1 MHGVNFGPRMFR
13 SLDNELMDGDSGGS
27 FLDDE
32 DLAEGATL
40 PDPLDWCNEAEAT
53 LVTSRIADPFDPKGD
68 WHMPVIDIDL
78 PCAWVPS
85 TDPSHGHLF
94 INKSMTR
101 EDFLKLLA
109 VMEEVGLVQTGYLRA
124 ARARGYSA
132 VRMPGL
138 QKPERID
145 TL

>member
-13 SLDNELMDGDSGGS
+13 SLNNDLMDGDSAGS

-32 DLAEGATL
+32 ELDEGQTL
-40 PDPLDWCNEAEAT
+40 PDPGDWCNEAEAT
-53 LVTSRIADPFDPKGD
+53 LVTSRIADPWGGD

-85 TDPSHGHLF
+85 TDPDHGHLF

-101 EDFLKLLA
+101 EALMKLLT
-109 VMEEVGLVQTGYLRA
+109 VMEEVGIVQAGYVRA

-138 QKPERID
+138 KKPEP
-145 TL
+145 TE